1 MEPGV
6 YFNSTIPFLQ
16 IIEFHRLLNPKGN
29 SKTTENISARHY
41 LDEFQFVLKI
51 ASVELVFYRKIFRIK

>member
-6 YFNSTIPFLQ
+6 YFNSTIPFFFQL
-16 IIEFHRLLNPKGN
+16 IELHRLLNTKGN

-41 LDEFQFVLKI
+41 LDEFQFFSNLFQLNLYFT
-51 ASVELVFYRKIFRIK
+51 ERYLE